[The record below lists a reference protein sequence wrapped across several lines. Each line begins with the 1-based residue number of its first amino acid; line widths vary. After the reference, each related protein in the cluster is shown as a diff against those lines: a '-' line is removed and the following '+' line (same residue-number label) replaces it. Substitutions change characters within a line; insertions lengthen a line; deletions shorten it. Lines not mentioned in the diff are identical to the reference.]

1 MATAESLSNLA
12 QRGRSEQIRI
22 PAATPE
28 QKSVGKDSDLPPAIA
43 KLSQAADG
51 RRSGHNS
58 EFVPVLG
65 LFLRFQRAAVFSPET
80 RNSKSR

>member
-1 MATAESLSNLA
+1 MA

-65 LFLRFQRAAVFSPET
+65 LASPSKGCGFLSRDPELEIAVDFC
-80 RNSKSR
+80 RLL